1 MADND
6 TTPQP
11 AGPVMQLLASGLQ
24 YWIRQQCEAVE
35 SLELQLHGS
44 ALALLRGRLEGV
56 TLVARRVVFSSLDI
70 EMVELR
76 SAAIQV
82 QVGKLLKGQALQLE
96 HPFEIRGYAAFTGP
110 GLSRS
115 LSTPHWRGLGDALV
129 DGLMGLSPLQSLQI
143 ERDRLVLAAQGRRC
157 ETVPSAVD
165 GTLELRTEP
174 NNHTFR
180 LPGDPNIWIEEA
192 NLEGG
197 MLQLHGTARVSP

>member
-1 MADND
+1 
-6 TTPQP
+6 
-11 AGPVMQLLASGLQ
+11 MQLLASGLQ

-56 TLVARRVVFSSLDI
+56 TLVARRVVFSSLEI

-76 SAAIQV
+76 SGPIQV
-82 QVGKLLKGQALQLE
+82 QVGKLLKGQSLQLD
-96 HPFEIRGYAAFTGP
+96 HPFEIRGYAAFSGP

-129 DGLMGLSPLQSLQI
+129 DGLMGLAPLQSLLI

-157 ETVPSAVD
+157 DTVPSAVD
-165 GTLELRTEP
+165 GTLALRTEA
-174 NNHTFR
+174 NDHTFR
-180 LPGDPNIWIEEA
+180 LPGDPNIRIEEA

>member
-1 MADND
+1 MADDD

-11 AGPVMQLLASGLQ
+11 TGPVMQLLASGLQ

-82 QVGKLLKGQALQLE
+82 QVGKLLKGQALLLE

-115 LSTPHWRGLGDALV
+115 LSTPHWRSLGDALV

-143 ERDRLVLAAQGRRC
+143 ERDRLVIAAQGRRC
-157 ETVPSAVD
+157 DTVPRGVD
-165 GTLELRTEP
+165 GTLELRTEA
-174 NNHTFR
+174 NDHTFR
-180 LPGDPNIWIEEA
+180 LPSDPNIRIEEA